1 MIGCKIYCSIDQYI
15 IPLTGWKAFNDKNAI
30 YVIEHYKIVYYLHN
44 LLTIIKRNECL
55 WLLKGSH
62 CWRLSSWNMNFD
74 AEIHAFF
81 FYYRVYAVGKLGQSL
96 SFLCVYTFDLYT
108 SVCGIWRDNCIHF
121 QTQYYNIFIFTAG
134 KFQEKVIKKKCM
146 ST

>member
-15 IPLTGWKAFNDKNAI
+15 IPLTGWKAFNDKNAL

-74 AEIHAFF
+74 AEILAFF
-81 FYYRVYAVGKLGQSL
+81 FTTECMQWGSLGKVCLFCVCI
-96 SFLCVYTFDLYT
+96 FLISTQV
-108 SVCGIWRDNCIHF
+108 SVAYGE
-121 QTQYYNIFIFTAG
+121 TTAFIFKPNITT
-134 KFQEKVIKKKCM
+134 FLYSLLESFKKKL
-146 ST
+146 